1 MLVLFTIGVCAVS
14 YLMNINTFL
23 MYFSCIVGIAI
34 LKGISSNDFK
44 DVFNLRKA
52 KKIYY

>member
-23 MYFSCIVGIAI
+23 MYFSYIVGIAI
-34 LKGISSNDFK
+34 
-44 DVFNLRKA
+44 
-52 KKIYY
+52 